1 MEEANPNQ
9 TPAISPICNSL
20 SRLPAGPRRV
30 SVAAHERWRE
40 SLRGG
45 PAFDPDDDLIEMIER
60 PRATKKAKEVS
71 RVLAILDELESG
83 EGEA

>member
-9 TPAISPICNSL
+9 RPAISPISNSL

-45 PAFDPDDDLIEMIER
+45 PAFDPDDELIEMIER
-60 PRATKKAKEVS
+60 PWARRKAKEVS